1 MYDFKEILVGLDLLP
16 RGKALTPGSQKA
28 LDQAIWLAKRSGG
41 RLTLIHS
48 AWSDTYVDPISG
60 GAQVV
65 HEGLSTAGASTLAAS
80 EVYAREQGVSAES
93 RVVDERLWVAM
104 IHAVLRGNGDC
115 VVVGKRNQEEGSG
128 RRLGSVATKL
138 LRKCPCPVWVVRPEH
153 DLVHRLVLA
162 ATDLTP
168 VGDEAVH
175 AAAYVASSGEC
186 DLHVVH
192 AYQIPL
198 ELQMESANLT
208 EDEYTDRVDK
218 IRKAGQ
224 ARIEACLEGIDLG
237 FEPHVHVRRNNPSI
251 AIREAVEH
259 LHPDLLVMGT
269 LSRSGIPGL
278 LVGNTAERLLDRV
291 DCSILAIKPRDFVSP
306 IPLPD

>member
-1 MYDFKEILVGLDLLP
+1 MHEFKRILVGLDLLP

-41 RLTLIHS
+41 QLTLIHS
-48 AWSDTYVDPISG
+48 SWSDTYVDPISG
-60 GAQVV
+60 GAHVV
-65 HEGLSTAGASTLAAS
+65 HEGLSANGVSTLAES
-80 EVYAREQGVSAES
+80 EAYAQGQGVAVDSQL
-93 RVVDERLWVAM
+93 VDERLWVAM
-104 IHAVLRGNGDC
+104 IQAVLDGRGDC

-168 VGDEAVH
+168 VGDQAVR

-186 DLHVVH
+186 ELHVVH

-198 ELQMESANLT
+198 ELQMESANMT
-208 EDEYTDRVDK
+208 EDEYTERVDK
-218 IRKAGQ
+218 IRSAGHS
-224 ARIEACLEGIDLG
+224 RIEASLDGVELG
-237 FEPHVHVRRNNPSI
+237 SEPHIHVRRNNPSI

-291 DCSILAIKPRDFVSP
+291 DCSILAIKTTDFVSP
-306 IPLPD
+306 IRPAD

>member
-1 MYDFKEILVGLDLLP
+1 MHDFKEILVGVDLLP

-41 RLTLIHS
+41 HLTLVHS
-48 AWSDTYVDPISG
+48 AWSGTYVDPIGG

-65 HEGLSTAGASTLAAS
+65 HAGLSDAGVSTLAAS
-80 EVYAREQGVSAES
+80 EAYAREQGVAADS
-93 RVVDERLWVAM
+93 RVVDERLWVSM
-104 IHAVLRGNGDC
+104 IHAVLSGAGDC

-168 VGDEAVH
+168 VGDQALN
-175 AAAYVASSGEC
+175 AAAFVASSGEC
-186 DLHVVH
+186 ELHIVH
-192 AYQIPL
+192 AYQIPI
-198 ELQMESANLT
+198 ELQNESADLT
-208 EDEYTDRVDK
+208 EDEYTARVDK

-224 ARIEACLEGIDLG
+224 ARIETSLKGIDLG
-237 FEPHVHVRRNNPSI
+237 SEPHVHVRRNNPAI

-269 LSRSGIPGL
+269 LSRSSVPGL

-291 DCSILAIKPRDFVSP
+291 DCSILAIKTKDFVSP
-306 IPLPD
+306 ITLPS

>member
-1 MYDFKEILVGLDLLP
+1 MYEFKHLLVGIDLLP

-28 LDQAIWLAKRSGG
+28 LDQALWVAKRSGG
-41 RLTLIHS
+41 RLTLVHS
-48 AWSDTYVDPISG
+48 IWSDTYIEPISG
-60 GAQVV
+60 NAQVV
-65 HEGLSTAGASTLAAS
+65 HEGLSAAGEEVLQASVAH
-80 EVYAREQGVSAES
+80 VRDQGVPVES
-93 RVVDERLWVAM
+93 RVVDERLWVAV
-104 IHAVLRGNGDC
+104 IQEVLRGGGDC
-115 VVVGKRNQEEGSG
+115 VIVGKRNQEEGTG

-162 ATDLTP
+162 ATDLTE
-168 VGDEAVH
+168 VGDEAVRCG
-175 AAAYVASSGEC
+175 AYVAQGGEC

-198 ELQMESANLT
+198 ELQMESSNLT
-208 EDEYTDRVDK
+208 EDEYTAEVDR
-218 IRKAGQ
+218 IRQ
-224 ARIEACLEGIDLG
+224 AAHSRIEACLEGVELERDPTI
-237 FEPHVHVRRNNPSI
+237 HVRRNNPSV

-291 DCSILAIKPRDFVSP
+291 DCSILAIKTRDFVSP
-306 IPLPD
+306 IPPPE